1 AGFGNKVVDWSPSKS
16 LSNRYHDHIYIAIRY
31 CVRQEYVFHC
41 LRNAQRM
48 GKYGV
53 LEPLDNIHLGTTLS
67 SLYKNIQIGSS
78 SIVLSFKLTQER
90 ISMLCDSQPASER
103 NEPRRKP
110 KSITSTPFCLS
121 SSKAVESACRS
132 KSSSH

>member
-1 AGFGNKVVDWSPSKS
+1 VIF
-16 LSNRYHDHIYIAIRY
+16 SNYQIASCLLCQARI
-31 CVRQEYVFHC
+31 HW

-53 LEPLDNIHLGTTLS
+53 LQPLDNIHLGTPLS